1 MHCKKRTKHARELDV
16 ILKCIYSVMKL
27 SGFLF
32 ETLALVDVFGNQNH
46 GYQCPFP
53 KSKIKGEP
61 TILGKIFPKNII
73 KRRTFNSQPTTRKST
88 KDERRNKVAQTLV
101 TL

>member
-1 MHCKKRTKHARELDV
+1 
-16 ILKCIYSVMKL
+16 MKL

-32 ETLALVDVFGNQNH
+32 ETLALVDVFGNQNQ

-53 KSKIKGEP
+53 KGKIKGEP
-61 TILGKIFPKNII
+61 TILGKIFRKNII
-73 KRRTFNSQPTTRKST
+73 KRRTFNSQPTTHKSA